1 MIKIRR
7 FWAISAAVVVG
18 LTGTTTAMARGV
30 REVRLQ
36 DRCDQATFDAVVG
49 PGTCAPGVEEP
60 VTFAEFAAFLNP
72 TAFGH
77 PKWRY
82 STEHIDAKPGEKIR
96 LRSEGGEFHT
106 FTQVAMFGGGCVD
119 QLNIPLGLS
128 TAPECAVIDATGVPA
143 WLSTGVA
150 AGGSRDVIA
159 PSKPGSYK
167 FQCMIHPW
175 MRLTLN
181 VRP

>member
-1 MIKIRR
+1 MITIRK
-7 FWAISAAVVVG
+7 FCAVSAAVVVG
-18 LTGTTTAMARGV
+18 LTGTSTAMAKGV
-30 REVRLQ
+30 KEVRLQ

-49 PGTCAPGVEEP
+49 PGTCAPGVAEP
-60 VTFAEFAAFLNP
+60 VTFAEFAVDLNP

-82 STEHIDAKPGEKIR
+82 STEHIAAQPGEKIR

-106 FTQVAMFGGGCVD
+106 FTQVAKFGGGCVD

-128 TAPECAVIDATGVPA
+128 TAPECAVIDATGAPA

-150 AGGSRDVIA
+150 PGASRDVTA
-159 PSKPGSYK
+159 PTKPGSYT

-175 MRLTLN
+175 MRLTLD